1 MAVDLNQLE
10 ITVAQLEQDAT
21 VIGKIVNDPADEPNS
36 GQADGTVTTRLGD
49 VVKNVNRVL
58 LEVSETQPVANL
70 SNTTTTSL
78 AEGTNLYYTQG
89 RFDTAFTAKSTTD
102 LSEGTNLYFTDERVD
117 DRVSSLLVAGTGI
130 ALTYDDGANTLT
142 VDAAIPSLTTTIE
155 TVAGTTYT
163 VALGD
168 VSKYKETTN
177 AAAVTITVDG
187 TTGFSAGD
195 EIFFEQGGAGAITF
209 AAAGGMTIN
218 SRDAVFSTAGQ
229 YATAFLKF
237 KSATVATLSGD
248 IA

>member
-78 AEGTNLYYTQG
+78 AEGTNLYY
-89 RFDTAFTAKSTTD
+89 
-102 LSEGTNLYFTDERVD
+102 TDERVD

-195 EIFFEQGGAGAITF
+195 EIFFEQGGAGAIT
-209 AAAGGMTIN
+209 
-218 SRDAVFSTAGQ
+218 
-229 YATAFLKF
+229 
-237 KSATVATLSGD
+237 
-248 IA
+248 

>member
-78 AEGTNLYYTQG
+78 AEGTNLYY
-89 RFDTAFTAKSTTD
+89 
-102 LSEGTNLYFTDERVD
+102 TDERVD

>member
-21 VIGKIVNDPADEPNS
+21 VIGKIVNDPVDEPNA
-36 GQADGTVTTRLGD
+36 GNADGTVTTRLGD
-49 VVKNVNRVL
+49 VVKNVNLVL
-58 LEVSETQPVANL
+58 AEVSAMVPVANL

-78 AEGTNLYYTQG
+78 A
-89 RFDTAFTAKSTTD
+89 
-102 LSEGTNLYFTDERVD
+102 EGTNLYFTDERVD

-130 ALTYDDGANTLT
+130 TLTYNDGANTLT
-142 VDAAIPSLTTTIE
+142 VDAAIPSLTTPLE

-163 VALGD
+163 GELGD

-209 AAAGGMTIN
+209 EIAGGMTIN
-218 SRDAVFSTAGQ
+218 SRGGVLSTAGQ

-248 IA
+248 IV

>member
-78 AEGTNLYYTQG
+78 AEGTNLYY
-89 RFDTAFTAKSTTD
+89 
-102 LSEGTNLYFTDERVD
+102 TDERVD

-248 IA
+248 IV

>member
-78 AEGTNLYYTQG
+78 AEGTNLYYT
-89 RFDTAFTAKSTTD
+89 
-102 LSEGTNLYFTDERVD
+102 DERVD

-155 TVAGTTYT
+155 TVAGTSYT

>member
-78 AEGTNLYYTQG
+78 AEGTNLYY
-89 RFDTAFTAKSTTD
+89 
-102 LSEGTNLYFTDERVD
+102 TDERVD

-218 SRDAVFSTAGQ
+218 SRDAAFSTAGQ

-248 IA
+248 IV